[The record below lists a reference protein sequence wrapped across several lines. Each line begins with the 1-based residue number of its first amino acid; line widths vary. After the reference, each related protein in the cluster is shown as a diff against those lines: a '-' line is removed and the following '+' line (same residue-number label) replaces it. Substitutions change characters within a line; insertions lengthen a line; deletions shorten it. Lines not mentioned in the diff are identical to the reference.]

1 MWYIYPDCSS
11 YSLILNNRFICSN
24 HTTKEKEPNIQYIIR
39 CTSVIDQ
46 MIDIPYKIFKK
57 IEKEIEEEGRRRGLP
72 VDEE

>member
-1 MWYIYPDCSS
+1 
-11 YSLILNNRFICSN
+11 
-24 HTTKEKEPNIQYIIR
+24 
-39 CTSVIDQ
+39 